1 MTATFQGLNRHVCL
15 MASVLNGT
23 DIDYLSIIFESS
35 MGQYEAR
42 KLEYL
47 LEAVGP
53 FTLEN
58 YPKDTVNSQM

>member
-1 MTATFQGLNRHVCL
+1 MF
-15 MASVLNGT
+15 NGKC
-23 DIDYLSIIFESS
+23 IEWHRYRLSIFESS

-53 FTLEN
+53 ITLEN